1 MKHHLKYR
9 YLLLLAVVSAAL
21 VFTACGAD
29 MASDSAVDA
38 GSTEMIS
45 EDSAMPDTTT
55 SENEDEMA
63 EEDTTMS
70 DNEDETKTQEDTT
83 DEDSMAGDKSTME
96 NSDSQKVFTLE
107 ELAQYDG
114 KDGNK
119 AYVAVDGVVYDVSDK
134 PLWAGGE
141 HQNRVSAG
149 MDLSDAILQSPHGKA
164 KLEDLPIV
172 GTLAEE

>member
-1 MKHHLKYR
+1 MKHHLKYK

-21 VFTACGAD
+21 VFTACSAET
-29 MASDSAVDA
+29 ASDSAVGA
-38 GSTEMIS
+38 VNTASVS
-45 EDSAMPDTTT
+45 EDSAAMEDTK
-55 SENEDEMA
+55 DEMT
-63 EEDTTMS
+63 EEDSSMDDGS
-70 DNEDETKTQEDTT
+70 MTT
-83 DEDSMAGDKSTME
+83 DESNME
-96 NSDSQKVFTLE
+96 NGDSQTVFTLE

-119 AYVAVDGVVYDVSDK
+119 AYVAVDGVVYDVSEK

-164 KLEDLPIV
+164 KLEGLPVV
-172 GTLAEE
+172 GVLAEE